1 MDASRPE
8 ITRKNSLMIALVI
21 IEAVVTVFMLAFAA
35 YLAVKILY
43 YRSMTKISNTFSG
56 GTTSDDCPAGKNGTS
71 AGADYKVLGKAKMTV
86 GGKEVEL
93 CCATSESKEA
103 QAKVCSDKNNNYTV
117 IYSKVNGQYILGSEM
132 YPQGQKRCI
141 KTFKES
147 GESAEICL

>member
-1 MDASRPE
+1 
-8 ITRKNSLMIALVI
+8 
-21 IEAVVTVFMLAFAA
+21 
-35 YLAVKILY
+35 
-43 YRSMTKISNTFSG
+43 
-56 GTTSDDCPAGKNGTS
+56 
-71 AGADYKVLGKAKMTV
+71 MTV

-132 YPQGQKRCI
+132 YPQGQKRWI